1 MSRDTMD
8 LRPSHG
14 VGPFELGATL
24 FAVLNLLRASRLAF
38 PSVKVAFSTEH
49 PSTSEIV
56 INVPLPYALE
66 LVFAASSQRLIKIQ
80 VGSTGASTS
89 ADSQEE
95 HSRQRQQRGADG
107 AAESSSSAPRR
118 AASPARCLK
127 YRGRSLCP
135 PSMDDED
142 SYDDDETAG
151 ARSGSSQ
158 GDKEKVNQSAV
169 RAIRRVMGP
178 HVAERRVATNGHHHQ
193 PNGSG
198 THTDER
204 EAVQPGETMLCYP
217 GAAFGVTTVSQWD
230 AAPPHNSSSR
240 AQSSER
246 GRRGSRRR
254 AAKLQRV
261 IVTAADS
268 PVALSLDNAADAWL
282 RPDLPEK
289 LKVASGD
296 LRVAEIQLDEQY
308 RPSRV
313 DCHFYDMDRPISL
326 VIGDTTSEDL
336 LCDFGAPVRSF
347 WKEDDRMSIHA
358 DPNIDANAEPQ
369 PNPYFWS
376 HPHLG
381 LTFQLEPRTHILAK
395 IILHSNLPGE
405 VGFGGT
411 TRCAWALVSADGAT
425 RVESHDSKG
434 FAAVRGAL
442 FVDGEHQSNGTQERP
457 MVLDRT
463 ADRVEPGGG
472 AYGKKT
478 EIHGFP
484 GIAFEVTQSG
494 DVETV
499 WLF

>member
-1 MSRDTMD
+1 
-8 LRPSHG
+8 
-14 VGPFELGATL
+14 
-24 FAVLNLLRASRLAF
+24 
-38 PSVKVAFSTEH
+38 
-49 PSTSEIV
+49 
-56 INVPLPYALE
+56 
-66 LVFAASSQRLIKIQ
+66 
-80 VGSTGASTS
+80 
-89 ADSQEE
+89 
-95 HSRQRQQRGADG
+95 
-107 AAESSSSAPRR
+107 
-118 AASPARCLK
+118 
-127 YRGRSLCP
+127 
-135 PSMDDED
+135 MDDED

-296 LRVAEIQLDEQY
+296 LRVAEIQVRLFLALADSAPGCSDHG
-308 RPSRV
+308 RLRSLHSSMSSIVPPGWTATSTTWTDPSRSSSAT
-313 DCHFYDMDRPISL
+313 RL
-326 VIGDTTSEDL
+326 
-336 LCDFGAPVRSF
+336 
-347 WKEDDRMSIHA
+347 
-358 DPNIDANAEPQ
+358 
-369 PNPYFWS
+369 
-376 HPHLG
+376 
-381 LTFQLEPRTHILAK
+381 PRTSCATLAPQSDRSGRK
-395 IILHSNLPGE
+395 TCVS
-405 VGFGGT
+405 GG
-411 TRCAWALVSADGAT
+411 LG
-425 RVESHDSKG
+425 
-434 FAAVRGAL
+434 
-442 FVDGEHQSNGTQERP
+442 
-457 MVLDRT
+457 VL
-463 ADRVEPGGG
+463 A
-472 AYGKKT
+472 
-478 EIHGFP
+478 HC
-484 GIAFEVTQSG
+484 
-494 DVETV
+494 
-499 WLF
+499 